1 MHCTVLKYLMD
12 VNTQLIGI
20 PVAADTISTASILI
34 LVLFDSNTNDEI
46 KAHDGLCLPKSSRL
60 LPGNISIFDC
70 DCAAGLLWFCFH
82 LYVFW

>member
-1 MHCTVLKYLMD
+1 MD

-70 DCAAGLLWFCFH
+70 DCDVLCWFGYIAPYYCIKI
-82 LYVFW
+82 